1 MSKLYNQYLQLKDN
15 DSSKIYLFQSGIF
28 YIFLDKDAIEM
39 SKFLNLKLNNLNE
52 SVLKCGFPINS
63 LEKYMN
69 ILKPT
74 NYKIEIVNNIS
85 ANSNKKIEDF
95 LHKISNINPEILSI
109 REIYTLLEDISKE
122 ATSLYKEIKLWI
134 VTILKIDHNLKIYQK
149 YLELIYYSNNI
160 VRKYPKSERFTLVQ
174 EIKNS
179 LYTGLRNLMYSI
191 KLYNKNDK
199 LKYLNEFD
207 INLTLLKVQVRL
219 SYKYQYITLQNYQ
232 SWSAL
237 ITEICNML
245 GGWINSCLKR

>member
-1 MSKLYNQYLQLKDN
+1 MNT
-15 DSSKIYLFQSGIF
+15 
-28 YIFLDKDAIEM
+28 
-39 SKFLNLKLNNLNE
+39 NNTQNRPQT
-52 SVLKCGFPINS
+52 KN
-63 LEKYMN
+63 
-69 ILKPT
+69 
-74 NYKIEIVNNIS
+74 
-85 ANSNKKIEDF
+85 
-95 LHKISNINPEILSI
+95 
-109 REIYTLLEDISKE
+109 
-122 ATSLYKEIKLWI
+122 
-134 VTILKIDHNLKIYQK
+134 NLKIYQK

-199 LKYLNEFD
+199 LRYLNEFD

-232 SWSAL
+232 SWSSL

-245 GGWINSCLKR
+245 GGWINSCQKR